1 MLERFDTIRGTVV
14 GETRNSTNVVSEG
27 AEYRLR
33 SSVPLLVGASGLFT
47 VTGVRMEYGEVVYRV
62 EPDSIEYDEVA

>member
-1 MLERFDTIRGTVV
+1 MLERFDTIKGTVV

-27 AEYRLR
+27 GEYRLR

-47 VTGVRMEYGEVVYRV
+47 VTGIRMEYGEVVYRV